1 MQWLFCVCELTNSSI
16 TLKIL
21 QKYERMS
28 QLIAHELRNLGLAIY
43 NEDILHCYVRFNRK
57 M

>member
-21 QKYERMS
+21 QKDERMS

-43 NEDILHCYVRFNRK
+43 N
-57 M
+57 

>member
-16 TLKIL
+16 TLKIS
-21 QKYERMS
+21 QKDERMS
-28 QLIAHELRNLGLAIY
+28 QLIAHELGNLGFAIY
-43 NEDILHCYVRFNRK
+43 NKEILHCYLKFNRK